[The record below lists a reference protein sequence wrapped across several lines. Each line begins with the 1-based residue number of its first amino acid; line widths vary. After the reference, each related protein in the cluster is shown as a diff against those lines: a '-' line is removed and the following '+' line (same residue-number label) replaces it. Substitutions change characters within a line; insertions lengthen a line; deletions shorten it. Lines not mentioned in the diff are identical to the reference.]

1 MDLALTARL
10 ERDAIP
16 EPNSGC
22 LLWMGAALTKGY
34 GIAQWGKRGNKF
46 LVHRLAWQAAN
57 GPIPEGKVICHK
69 CDVPACINPT
79 HLFAGTQSENI
90 KDMYAKGRVS
100 RYRGQ
105 APLGGMKHPA
115 AKLTDEIVRQ
125 IRSDSRPAKA
135 WAAEIGVHQM
145 TIYKIRNRRSW
156 AHI

>member
-69 CDVPACINPT
+69 CDVPACINPA

-90 KDMYAKGRVS
+90 RDMYAKGRVP

-105 APLGGMKHPA
+105 APRRGEA
-115 AKLTDEIVRQ
+115 STSSKLTADIVLR
-125 IRSDSRPAKA
+125 IRSDARPAKE

-145 TIYKIRNRRSW
+145 TIYKIRNRHTW